1 MDLKLAKKII
11 IISLIITNIIL
22 FGFIYKKEVAY
33 MDETNQKPFIEKTV
47 ELLKKKNIEVE
58 AKVPKQNYN
67 MNTLSVE
74 FETSEIE
81 DLNKVFFG
89 GTAEVEDPQGENG
102 IIRGRDKTLI
112 LINRRRI
119 IYEDQKPNGYNVQ
132 NIENAID
139 ATKDFLLK
147 HEFKSDDLILVRSEK
162 NDDGTYDIEYR
173 KSYDQKLLETS
184 YTNFT
189 LNRNGIQKMDRLW
202 LNVLEQSGKKLSTG
216 SASKALLTLLDKQ
229 NLNKKTIVKIEP
241 CYYFDPEEQGY
252 LDDITKAL
260 RGRAIPSWR
269 IEFKDGSDIIIE
281 KI

>member
-22 FGFIYKKEVAY
+22 FGFIYKKKAAY

-58 AKVPKQNYN
+58 AKIPRQNYN

-74 FETSEIE
+74 FQTSEIE

>member
-11 IISLIITNIIL
+11 VISLIITNIIL

-58 AKVPKQNYN
+58 AKVPRQNYN

-74 FETSEIE
+74 FETSEIK
-81 DLNKVFFG
+81 DLNKLFFG
-89 GTAEVEDPQGENG
+89 GIAEVEDPQGENG

-139 ATKDFLLK
+139 VTKDFLLK

>member
-11 IISLIITNIIL
+11 IISLIITNIVL
-22 FGFIYKKEVAY
+22 FGFIFKKEYAY
-33 MDETNQKPFIEKTV
+33 RDPTNEKQFTEKTV
-47 ELLKKKNIEVE
+47 ELLKTKNIEVDTE
-58 AKVPKQNYN
+58 IPRQNYN

-81 DLNKVFFG
+81 DLKKVFFKG
-89 GTAEVEDPQGENG
+89 RAEVEENQGENG
-102 IIRGRDKTLI
+102 VIRDKDKTLI

-119 IYEDQKPNGYNVQ
+119 IFEDQNPKGYTVE
-132 NIENAID
+132 NIESAIE

-147 HEFKSDDLILVRSEK
+147 HEFKNDDMILVRSEQ
-162 NDDGTYDIEYR
+162 NGDGTYDIEYR
-173 KSYDQKLLETS
+173 KSHDQKLLETS

-189 LNRNGIQKMDRLW
+189 LNADGIQKMDRLW
-202 LNVLEQSGKKLSTG
+202 LNVVEQSGKKLSTG
-216 SASKALLTLLDKQ
+216 SASKALLTLLDRQ
-229 NLNKKTIVKIEP
+229 NINKKTIVKIEP
-241 CYYFDPEEQGY
+241 CHYFDPEEQGY

-269 IEFKDGSDIIIE
+269 IEFKDGTDIIIE

>member
-22 FGFIYKKEVAY
+22 FGFIYKKEAAY

-58 AKVPKQNYN
+58 AKVPRQNYN

-74 FETSEIE
+74 FETSEIK

-139 ATKDFLLK
+139 ETKDFLLK
-147 HEFKSDDLILVRSEK
+147 HEFKSDDLILVKSEK

>member
-22 FGFIYKKEVAY
+22 FGFIYKKEAAY

-58 AKVPKQNYN
+58 AKIPRQNYN

-74 FETSEIE
+74 FQTSEIE

-184 YTNFT
+184 YTNFK
-189 LNRNGIQKMDRLW
+189 LSKNGIQKMDRLW

>member
-22 FGFIYKKEVAY
+22 FGFIYKKETAY

-58 AKVPKQNYN
+58 AKVPRQNYN

-89 GTAEVEDPQGENG
+89 GTAQVEDPQGENG
-102 IIRGRDKTLI
+102 IIRGKDKTLI

-119 IYEDQKPNGYNVQ
+119 IYEDQKPTGYNVQ
-132 NIENAID
+132 NVENAID

>member
-11 IISLIITNIIL
+11 IISLIITNIVL
-22 FGFIYKKEVAY
+22 FGFIYKKEAAY

-58 AKVPKQNYN
+58 AKVPRQNYN
-67 MNTLSVE
+67 MNTLGVE

-162 NDDGTYDIEYR
+162 NDDGTYGIEYR

>member
-22 FGFIYKKEVAY
+22 FGFIYKKEAAY

-47 ELLKKKNIEVE
+47 ELLKKKSIEVE
-58 AKVPKQNYN
+58 AKVPRQNYN

-74 FETSEIE
+74 FQTSEIE

-147 HEFKSDDLILVRSEK
+147 HEFKNDDLILVKSEK

>member
-11 IISLIITNIIL
+11 IISLIITNIVL
-22 FGFIYKKEVAY
+22 FGFIFKKEYAY
-33 MDETNQKPFIEKTV
+33 RDPTNERQFTEKTV
-47 ELLKKKNIEVE
+47 ELLKSKNIEVE
-58 AKVPKQNYN
+58 TEIPTQNYN

-81 DLNKVFFG
+81 DLKKVFFKG
-89 GTAEVEDPQGENG
+89 RAEVEENQGENG
-102 IIRGRDKTLI
+102 VIRGKDKTLI

-119 IYEDQKPNGYNVQ
+119 IFEDQKPEGYTVE
-132 NIENAID
+132 NIESAIE

-147 HEFKSDDLILVRSEK
+147 HEFKNDDMILVRSEQ

-173 KSYDQKLLETS
+173 KSHDRKLLETS

-189 LNRNGIQKMDRLW
+189 LNTHGIQKMDRLW
-202 LNVLEQSGKKLSTG
+202 LNVVEQSGKKLSTG
-216 SASKALLTLLDKQ
+216 SASKALLTLLDRQ
-229 NLNKKTIVKIEP
+229 NTNKKTIVKIEP

-269 IEFKDGSDIIIE
+269 IEFKDGTDIIIE

>member
-11 IISLIITNIIL
+11 VISLIITNIIL

-58 AKVPKQNYN
+58 AKVPRQNYN

-81 DLNKVFFG
+81 DLNKLFFG

-189 LNRNGIQKMDRLW
+189 LNKNGIQKMDRLW

>member
-11 IISLIITNIIL
+11 VISLIITNIIL

-47 ELLKKKNIEVE
+47 ELLKKKNIEIE
-58 AKVPKQNYN
+58 AKVPRQNYN

-74 FETSEIE
+74 FETSEIK
-81 DLNKVFFG
+81 DLNKLFFG

-139 ATKDFLLK
+139 VTKDFLLK

-189 LNRNGIQKMDRLW
+189 LNKNGIQKMDRLW

>member
-11 IISLIITNIIL
+11 VISLIITNIIL

-58 AKVPKQNYN
+58 AKVPRQNYN

-74 FETSEIE
+74 FETSEIK
-81 DLNKVFFG
+81 DLNKLFFG
-89 GTAEVEDPQGENG
+89 GIAEVEDPQGENG

>member
-11 IISLIITNIIL
+11 VISLIITNIIL
-22 FGFIYKKEVAY
+22 FGFIYKKEAAY
-33 MDETNQKPFIEKTV
+33 MDETNQKPFIENTV

-58 AKVPKQNYN
+58 AKVPRQNYN

-81 DLNKVFFG
+81 DLNKLFFG

>member
-22 FGFIYKKEVAY
+22 FGFIYKKEAAY

-58 AKVPKQNYN
+58 AKIPRQNYN

-74 FETSEIE
+74 FQTSEIE

-102 IIRGRDKTLI
+102 IIRGREKTLI

-147 HEFKSDDLILVRSEK
+147 HEFKSDDLILVKSEK

-184 YTNFT
+184 YTNFN

>member
-11 IISLIITNIIL
+11 VISLIITNIIL

-58 AKVPKQNYN
+58 AKVPRQNYN

-74 FETSEIE
+74 FETSEIK

-189 LNRNGIQKMDRLW
+189 LNKNGIQKMDRLW

>member
-11 IISLIITNIIL
+11 VISLIITNIIL
-22 FGFIYKKEVAY
+22 FGFIYKKEAAY
-33 MDETNQKPFIEKTV
+33 MDETNQKPFIENTV

-58 AKVPKQNYN
+58 AKVPRQNYN

-81 DLNKVFFG
+81 DLNKLFFG

-139 ATKDFLLK
+139 VTKDFLLK

-189 LNRNGIQKMDRLW
+189 LNKNGIQKMDRLW

>member
-11 IISLIITNIIL
+11 IISLIITNIVL
-22 FGFIYKKEVAY
+22 FGFILKKEYAY
-33 MDETNQKPFIEKTV
+33 RDPTNERQFTKKTV
-47 ELLKKKNIEVE
+47 ELLKTKNIEVE
-58 AKVPKQNYN
+58 TEIPRQNYN

-81 DLNKVFFG
+81 DLKKVFFKG
-89 GTAEVEDPQGENG
+89 IAEVEESQGENG
-102 IIRGRDKTLI
+102 VIRDKDKTLI

-119 IYEDQKPNGYNVQ
+119 IFEDQNPKGYTVE
-132 NIENAID
+132 NIESAIE

-147 HEFKSDDLILVRSEK
+147 HEFKSDDLILVISEK
-162 NDDGTYDIEYR
+162 NDDGTYNIEYR

-189 LNRNGIQKMDRLW
+189 LNKDGIQKMDRLW
-202 LNVLEQSGKKLSTG
+202 LNVVEQSGKKLSTG
-216 SASKALLTLLDKQ
+216 SASKALLILLDRQ
-229 NLNKKTIVKIEP
+229 NINKKTIVKIEP

-269 IEFKDGSDIIIE
+269 IEFKDGTDIIIE

>member
-22 FGFIYKKEVAY
+22 FGFIYKKETAY

-58 AKVPKQNYN
+58 AKVPRQNYN

>member
-1 MDLKLAKKII
+1 MDLKQAKKII
-11 IISLIITNIIL
+11 IISLIITNIVL
-22 FGFIYKKEVAY
+22 FGFIFKKEYAY
-33 MDETNQKPFIEKTV
+33 RDPTNERQFTEKTV
-47 ELLKKKNIEVE
+47 ELLKSKNIEVE
-58 AKVPKQNYN
+58 TEIPTQNYN

-81 DLNKVFFG
+81 DLKKVFFKG
-89 GTAEVEDPQGENG
+89 RAEVEENQGENG
-102 IIRGRDKTLI
+102 VIRGKDKTLI

-119 IYEDQKPNGYNVQ
+119 IFEDQKPEGYTVE
-132 NIENAID
+132 NIESAIE

-147 HEFKSDDLILVRSEK
+147 HEFKNDDMILVRSEQ

-173 KSYDQKLLETS
+173 KSHDRKLLETS

-189 LNRNGIQKMDRLW
+189 LNTHGIQKMDRLW
-202 LNVLEQSGKKLSTG
+202 LNVVEQSGKKLSTG
-216 SASKALLTLLDKQ
+216 SASKALLTLLDRQ
-229 NLNKKTIVKIEP
+229 NTNKKTIVKIEP

-269 IEFKDGSDIIIE
+269 IEFKDGTDIIIE

>member
-22 FGFIYKKEVAY
+22 FGFIYKKETAY

-58 AKVPKQNYN
+58 AKVPRQNYN

-89 GTAEVEDPQGENG
+89 GTAEVEDSQGENG

>member
-11 IISLIITNIIL
+11 VISLIITNIIL

-58 AKVPKQNYN
+58 AKVPRQNYN

-74 FETSEIE
+74 FETSEIK
-81 DLNKVFFG
+81 DLNKLFFG
-89 GTAEVEDPQGENG
+89 GIAEVEDPQGENG

-139 ATKDFLLK
+139 VTKDFLLK

-189 LNRNGIQKMDRLW
+189 LNKNGIQKMDRLW

>member
-11 IISLIITNIIL
+11 IISLIITNIVL

-58 AKVPKQNYN
+58 AKVPRQNYN
-67 MNTLSVE
+67 MNTLGVE

>member
-22 FGFIYKKEVAY
+22 FGFIYKKEAAY

-58 AKVPKQNYN
+58 AKIPRQNYN

-74 FETSEIE
+74 FQTSEIE

-102 IIRGRDKTLI
+102 IIRGREKTLI

-147 HEFKSDDLILVRSEK
+147 HEFKNDDLILVKSEK

-184 YTNFT
+184 YTNFK
-189 LNRNGIQKMDRLW
+189 LSKNGIQKMDRLW

>member
-11 IISLIITNIIL
+11 IISLIITNIVL
-22 FGFIYKKEVAY
+22 FGFILKKEYAY
-33 MDETNQKPFIEKTV
+33 RDPTNERQFTEKTV
-47 ELLKKKNIEVE
+47 ELLKTKNIEVE
-58 AKVPKQNYN
+58 TEIPRQNYN

-81 DLNKVFFG
+81 DLKKVFFKG
-89 GTAEVEDPQGENG
+89 IAEVEENQGENG
-102 IIRGRDKTLI
+102 VIRDKDKTLI

-119 IYEDQKPNGYNVQ
+119 IFEDQNPKGYTVE
-132 NIENAID
+132 NIESAIE

-147 HEFKSDDLILVRSEK
+147 HEFNSDDLILVRSER

-173 KSYDQKLLETS
+173 KSHDQKLLETS

-189 LNRNGIQKMDRLW
+189 LNADGIQKMDRLW
-202 LNVLEQSGKKLSTG
+202 LNVVEQSGKKLSTG
-216 SASKALLTLLDKQ
+216 SASKALLTLLDRQ
-229 NLNKKTIVKIEP
+229 NINKKTIVKIEP

-269 IEFKDGSDIIIE
+269 IEFKDGTDIIIE